1 MTGFW
6 GIMPAV
12 YSLME
17 DPVALL
23 FLLSVSKSFP
33 WGSLQQHVG
42 TTAKIKPFEAVP
54 PPGRIPVHVIYPT

>member
-6 GIMPAV
+6 GIIPV
-12 YSLME
+12 GYSLLE

-23 FLLSVSKSFP
+23 FFCPFPAIFP

-42 TTAKIKPFEAVP
+42 STAKIK
-54 PPGRIPVHVIYPT
+54 TL